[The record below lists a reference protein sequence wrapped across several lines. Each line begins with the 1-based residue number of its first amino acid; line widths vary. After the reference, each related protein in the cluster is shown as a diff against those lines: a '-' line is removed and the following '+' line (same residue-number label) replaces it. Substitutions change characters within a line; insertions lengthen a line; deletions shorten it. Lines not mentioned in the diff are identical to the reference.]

1 MKAYKGL
8 VSAGFNE
15 VVYTDKEDYRALRWV
30 RKRGINLQGFRLEL
44 HYKVIIDEEISAVE
58 KKSGMIM
65 AWLMGWGTH
74 KEKRNLGI
82 AKYYAACSS
91 SMTIES
97 NLKS

>member
-1 MKAYKGL
+1 MG
-8 VSAGFNE
+8 
-15 VVYTDKEDYRALRWV
+15 RAAPHHTQGHAAVPLRT
-30 RKRGINLQGFRLEL
+30 GQRLEL
-44 HYKVIIDEEISAVE
+44 HCQVSKESNEEGGVE